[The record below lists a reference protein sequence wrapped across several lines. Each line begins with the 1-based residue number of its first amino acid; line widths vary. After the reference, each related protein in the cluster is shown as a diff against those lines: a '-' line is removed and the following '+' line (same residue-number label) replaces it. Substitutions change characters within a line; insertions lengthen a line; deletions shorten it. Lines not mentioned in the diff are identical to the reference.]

1 MSALVSTRD
10 ALPSLDALSV
20 LVRDVARAELLPR
33 FAARE
38 AAPSAEQAGVERFV
52 KGDGSVVTAA
62 DHAMQERLTTELAR
76 RWPQFALLGE
86 EMSGAAH
93 ASLMPQAQ
101 DGLWCLDPLD
111 GTTNYA
117 AGVPFFGVSLA
128 LLKIDGPVLG
138 LVYDPLRDECFTAER
153 GRGAWRNGVA
163 LRATT
168 VAPDELRRC
177 LAVVDF
183 KRLPRPLAAALGS
196 APPYGSQRNFGAC
209 SLEWCW
215 LAAGRFHLY
224 LHGGQK
230 LWDYAAGSLIAAEAG
245 IPTATLDG
253 EPVFSFGL
261 ASRSVVAAVDRPSFE
276 RWTAWTASIGSR

>member
-1 MSALVSTRD
+1 MNPAD
-10 ALPSLDALSV
+10 ALPPLDVLSE
-20 LVRDVARAELLPR
+20 LVRDAGRAELSAR
-33 FAARE
+33 FLARE
-38 AAPSAEQAGVERFV
+38 AANNSTQAGIERFV

-62 DHAMQERLTTELAR
+62 DRAMQERLRAELAR
-76 RWPQFALLGE
+76 RWPHYAFLGE
-86 EMSGAAH
+86 EMSGTAQ
-93 ASLMPQAQ
+93 ASLMPLAQ
-101 DGLWCLDPLD
+101 EGLWCLDPLD

-128 LLKIDGPVLG
+128 LLKTDGPVLG
-138 LVYDPLRDECFTAER
+138 LVYDPLRDECFAAVR
-153 GRGAWRNGVA
+153 GKGAWRNGVT
-163 LRATT
+163 LRTTT
-168 VAPDELRRC
+168 VAPAELRRC

-183 KRLPRPLAAALGS
+183 KRLSRSLAAALGS

-245 IPTATLDG
+245 IPATTLDG

-261 ASRSVVAAVDRPSFE
+261 DSRSVVAAVDASSFE
-276 RWTAWTASIGSR
+276 RWTAWTASVEPQQT

>member
-1 MSALVSTRD
+1 MASTP
-10 ALPSLDALSV
+10 ALPPLAELSG
-20 LVRDVARAELLPR
+20 LLRAIAQTELLPR
-33 FAARE
+33 FAAHE
-38 AAPSAEQAGVERFV
+38 AAVGADHGSVERFV

-62 DHAMQERLTTELAR
+62 DHAMQERLRAELAR
-76 RWPQFALLGE
+76 RWPQYALLGE
-86 EMSGAAH
+86 EMSTGTH
-93 ASLMPQAQ
+93 ESLMSLAH

-128 LLKIDGPVLG
+128 LLQTDGPVLG
-138 LVYDPLRDECFTAER
+138 LVYDPLRDECFSAQR
-153 GRGAWRNGVA
+153 GRGAWRNGA
-163 LRATT
+163 PLRVTT
-168 VAPDELRRC
+168 TAPTELRRC

-196 APPYGSQRNFGAC
+196 TPPYGSQRNFGAC

-245 IPTATLDG
+245 IPAATLDG
-253 EPVFSFGL
+253 EPVFAFGL
-261 ASRSVVAAVDRPSFE
+261 TSRSVVAAMDAGSFE
-276 RWTAWTASIGSR
+276 RWAAWAASVTAC

>member
-1 MSALVSTRD
+1 VSALVSTRE
-10 ALPSLDALSV
+10 ALPSLDALSE
-20 LVRDVARAELLPR
+20 LVRAAARAELLPR
-33 FAARE
+33 FVARE
-38 AAPSAEQAGVERFV
+38 AAGATEAAGVERFV

-62 DHAMQERLTTELAR
+62 DHAMQERLATELAR

-138 LVYDPLRDECFTAER
+138 LVYDPLRDECFSAER

-245 IPTATLDG
+245 MPAATLDG

-276 RWTAWTASIGSR
+276 RWTAWTASIGAG

>member
-1 MSALVSTRD
+1 MSQQT
-10 ALPSLDALSV
+10 LPPLSE
-20 LVRDVARAELLPR
+20 LSELLRAAAHAELLPH
-33 FAARE
+33 FSGAG
-38 AAPSAEQAGVERFV
+38 QAGIERFV

-62 DHAMQERLTTELAR
+62 DHAMQERLRAELAR
-76 RWPQFALLGE
+76 RWPQHAFLGE

-93 ASLMPQAQ
+93 ESLLPLA
-101 DGLWCLDPLD
+101 DRGLWCLDPLD

-128 LLKIDGPVLG
+128 LLNADGPVLG
-138 LVYDPLRDECFTAER
+138 LVYDPLRDECFSAV
-153 GRGAWRNGVA
+153 RGAGAWCNGA
-163 LRATT
+163 PLRVHAT
-168 VAPDELRRC
+168 APAELHRC

-183 KRLPRPLAAALGS
+183 KRLPRALSAALGA

-245 IPTATLDG
+245 IPATTLAG
-253 EPVFSFGL
+253 EPIFSFGL
-261 ASRSVVAAVDRPSFE
+261 SSRSVVAALDRSSFA
-276 RWTAWTASIGSR
+276 RWTEWARSIGVADGS

>member
-1 MSALVSTRD
+1 MRD
-10 ALPSLDALSV
+10 A
-20 LVRDVARAELLPR
+20 ARAELLPR

-38 AAPSAEQAGVERFV
+38 AAGPTERIGVERFV

-62 DHAMQERLTTELAR
+62 DHAMQARLTAELAR
-76 RWPQFALLGE
+76 RWPQYALLGE

-101 DGLWCLDPLD
+101 EGLWCLDPLD

-153 GRGAWRNGVA
+153 GRGAWRNGVV
-163 LRATT
+163 LRTT
-168 VAPDELRRC
+168 TAAPDELRRC

-245 IPTATLDG
+245 IPATTLDG

-276 RWTAWTASIGSR
+276 RWAAWNASIAAR

>member
-1 MSALVSTRD
+1 MSSTP
-10 ALPSLDALSV
+10 ALPQLAELSE
-20 LVRDVARAELLPR
+20 LVRAIAQTELLPR
-33 FAARE
+33 FAAHE
-38 AAPSAEQAGVERFV
+38 GAAGAGHRGVERFV

-62 DHAMQERLTTELAR
+62 DHAMQERLRAELAR
-76 RWPQFALLGE
+76 RWPQYALLGE
-86 EMSGAAH
+86 EMSTGTHESLIPLAH
-93 ASLMPQAQ
+93 

-128 LLKIDGPVLG
+128 LLQADGPVLG
-138 LVYDPLRDECFTAER
+138 LVYDPLRDECFSAQR
-153 GRGAWRNGVA
+153 GRGAWRNGA
-163 LRATT
+163 PLRVTT
-168 VAPDELRRC
+168 TAPAELRRC

-196 APPYGSQRNFGAC
+196 TPPYGSQRNFGAC

-245 IPTATLDG
+245 IPAATLDG
-253 EPVFSFGL
+253 EPVFAFGL
-261 ASRSVVAAVDRPSFE
+261 TSRSVVAAMDPGSFE
-276 RWTAWTASIGSR
+276 RWAAWAASVTAC